1 MVPFDY
7 EGFASNL
14 TKEIN
19 IGNIPISRIDD
30 AVSRILRVKFEMGLF
45 EYPFGDTK
53 LKSSLGA
60 YVWTHLPN
68 TLKL

>member
-1 MVPFDY
+1 
-7 EGFASNL
+7 
-14 TKEIN
+14 
-19 IGNIPISRIDD
+19 
-30 AVSRILRVKFEMGLF
+30 MGLF

-60 YVWTHLPN
+60 YVWTHPPT